1 MKRTTFLFAL
11 LLSFTMT
18 SCLDAQINSG
28 SGDETSTPVDQ
39 LTDFD
44 AIALGTSADVYV
56 TPGDFDVRM
65 EGPKDD
71 LDRMVLNV
79 NDGQL
84 NIGRKSGNWNW
95 SSGGVKVYVSM
106 PTIRAIS
113 IGGSGNVEV
122 TEAFE
127 QLGDLKIS
135 VGGSGD
141 VDFRGRMAKKVK
153 ISVAGS
159 GDVDASELNA
169 ASCKVSIAGSGDVK
183 IGEVEQL
190 KVSVAGSG
198 DVRYKGSPAI
208 DKSII
213 GSGDVI
219 KM

>member
-1 MKRTTFLFAL
+1 MQRTLLFIF
-11 LLSFTMT
+11 LLSIVASSCGNIQMDT
-18 SCLDAQINSG
+18 SSDDQ
-28 SGDETSTPVDQ
+28 TSTPVDQ

-44 AIALGTSADVYV
+44 AIALGTSSDVYI
-56 TPGDFDVRM
+56 TPGDFEVRM

-79 NDGQL
+79 DDGQL

-95 SSGGVKVYVSM
+95 SSGGGIKVYVSM

-135 VGGSGD
+135 IGGSGD
-141 VDFRGRMAKKVK
+141 VDFKGQMAKEVK

-159 GDVDASELNA
+159 GDVDASELGA
-169 ASCKVSIAGSGDVK
+169 ASCKVSIAGSGGVK
-183 IGEVEQL
+183 IGEVDQL

>member
-1 MKRTTFLFAL
+1 MKRITFLFAL

-28 SGDETSTPVDQ
+28 SGNETSTPVDQ

-79 NDGQL
+79 EDGQL
-84 NIGRKSGNWNW
+84 SIGKKSGNWNW
-95 SSGGVKVYVSM
+95 SRSGVKVYVSM
-106 PTIRAIS
+106 PTIRTIS
-113 IGGSGNVEV
+113 IGGSGNVQV

-127 QLGDLKIS
+127 QLGDLNIS
-135 VGGSGD
+135 IGGAGD
-141 VDFRGRMAKKVK
+141 VDFKGKMAKEVE

-169 ASCKVSIAGSGDVK
+169 ASCDVSIAGSGDVK

-198 DVRYKGSPAI
+198 DVRYKGNPTI
-208 DKSII
+208 NKSIV